1 MERKEER
8 RQEKNA
14 FYRTSE
20 REIPGVH
27 ALDLGRSTQTSHFST
42 LDRDPR
48 LCTCVPV
55 TLGSSFPRLGLHVL
69 AVQCRYLTPATQRH
83 CSRAG
88 TEQLLAKSHRESLGE
103 Y

>member
-48 LCTCVPV
+48 LCTCD
-55 TLGSSFPRLGLHVL
+55 LGQLISPSGPPCPSSPMPLLNTCHSEALLQGWYR
-69 AVQCRYLTPATQRH
+69 AAT
-83 CSRAG
+83 S
-88 TEQLLAKSHRESLGE
+88 
-103 Y
+103 